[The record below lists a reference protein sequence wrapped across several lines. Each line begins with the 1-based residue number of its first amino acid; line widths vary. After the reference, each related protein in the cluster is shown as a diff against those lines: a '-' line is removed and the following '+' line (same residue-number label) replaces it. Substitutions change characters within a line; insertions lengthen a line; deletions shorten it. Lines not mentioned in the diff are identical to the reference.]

1 MIKNK
6 DELIEAQSK
15 LIMER
20 VSDYINEIDRL
31 SDTDEFTID
40 NIEKI
45 WSQLDT
51 DTKQIYSEASAEL
64 VRQASEKKLIR
75 KKKRIRCQ
83 GDPIK
88 K

>member
-6 DELIEAQSK
+6 DKLIETQSK
-15 LIMER
+15 LITKK
-20 VSDYINEIDRL
+20 VADYINEIDQL

-51 DTKQIYSEASAEL
+51 DTRQIYTEANAEL
-64 VRQASEKKLIR
+64 IRQASEKRLIR
-75 KKKRIRCQ
+75 KKKTNTPP
-83 GDPIK
+83 GGSY
-88 K
+88 